1 MDGLTQVREEKS
13 IWLSMKKNRDLILHS
28 MMCSIGGFMGGY
40 AVLCRGNLG
49 SAQTINMIY
58 IVLNIL
64 GKNKEEL
71 LLRVIGL
78 FLYIMGIE
86 LVVIFSKKAKI
97 NMQRY
102 SIAVDMAGFLILV
115 MIPEQVNKVA
125 GILPI
130 FFILSTQWSVYHGER
145 GYNSATV
152 FSTNNLRQT
161 LLALNEYAFTRDRK
175 QLNKALYYINTLFWF
190 HINVAISY
198 FAVQYFGVYV
208 SLFGFIYAVPA
219 LAITF
224 IKDEKLPVDLTLDPL
239 SVRTF

>member
-13 IWLSMKKNRDLILHS
+13 IWLSMKNNRDLILHI

-115 MIPEQVNKVA
+115 MIPEQVKKVQETFQ
-125 GILPI
+125 I

-145 GYNSATV
+145 G
-152 FSTNNLRQT
+152 
-161 LLALNEYAFTRDRK
+161 
-175 QLNKALYYINTLFWF
+175 I
-190 HINVAISY
+190 
-198 FAVQYFGVYV
+198 
-208 SLFGFIYAVPA
+208 
-219 LAITF
+219 
-224 IKDEKLPVDLTLDPL
+224 
-239 SVRTF
+239 